1 MGEEREQTASYI
13 GTDSTQTYKPNRT
26 NNMLT
31 GRNKN
36 DRFYTIYFR
45 EGVLIIMGEEGELT
59 ASYMGTDPTLH
70 SAVPPDTREVN
81 YEETDR

>member
-1 MGEEREQTASYI
+1 MG
-13 GTDSTQTYKPNRT
+13 D
-26 NNMLT
+26 
-31 GRNKN
+31 
-36 DRFYTIYFR
+36 
-45 EGVLIIMGEEGELT
+45 EGELT